1 MLSLKNSQPL
11 ASTTL
16 FRCDS
21 LSSQKRAAENNVS
34 DIQGKE
40 GHYLNLIP
48 LNNILDA
55 STATDCLSTRRKEEY
70 SLPAWDHLEKA
81 HRTTSRKRMASVGER
96 LLDQLEKDY
105 WINWRKLIGSIRE
118 SSQEQLEIA
127 HWIN

>member
-1 MLSLKNSQPL
+1 MNQNVCECVHMM
-11 ASTTL
+11 A
-16 FRCDS
+16 CDS

-48 LNNILDA
+48 SNNILDA

-81 HRTTSRKRMASVGER
+81 HGTLRESAWHHGER
-96 LLDQLEKDY
+96 LLDQLEKGY
-105 WINWRKLIGSIRE
+105 WIN
-118 SSQEQLEIA
+118 
-127 HWIN
+127 